1 MTNLKLICVDM
12 DGTFLNHDMTYNRTR
27 FERLRAIMNQ
37 RDIKFAVASGN
48 QYEQLKSFYANPDE
62 LIFIAENGTYIKD
75 QHDVLFVSQF
85 EKSDLL
91 RFWNWLDNHPYSLS
105 ISTPNRGYV
114 LPHEPR
120 KDYIALYYHALSE
133 IDSFRNIT
141 APVMKLSLIVPEVDG
156 PKVKAQLNALFE
168 GRATAV
174 YSGFDSVDVMVTGIN
189 KGFGVK
195 LICERYGIHPDD
207 VVAFG
212 DNDNDVE
219 MLKMAGQSYAME
231 TASPAAKAAAKFIAP
246 ANHKDGVNT
255 ILEKLLTETNPN
267 G

>member
-91 RFWNWLDNHPYSLS
+91 RFWSWLDNHPYSLS
-105 ISTPNRGYV
+105 ISTPNMGYV

-219 MLKMAGQSYAME
+219 MLKVAGQSYAME